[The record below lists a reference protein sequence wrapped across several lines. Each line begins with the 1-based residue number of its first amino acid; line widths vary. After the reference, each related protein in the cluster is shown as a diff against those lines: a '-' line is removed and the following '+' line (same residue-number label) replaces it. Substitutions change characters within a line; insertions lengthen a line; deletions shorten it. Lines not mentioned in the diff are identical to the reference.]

1 MIGIRARPQI
11 NQALAPV
18 GRALHRAGVSPDAV
32 TVVGTVGLA
41 GGALGFFPR
50 GSFWIGTLVVLA
62 FVFSDL
68 LDGAIARAGGR
79 SGPWGAF
86 LDSSLD
92 RIGDA
97 AVFSGFVLWYAW
109 GGHSKIMA
117 AVSLYV
123 LAAALVTS
131 YLKARAASLGLSCEA
146 GIAERAE
153 RLIVILVAAF
163 FAGVLALPILL
174 VIALWGLAAA
184 GTVTVAQRLYAVH
197 RDTRRLAAESVVG
210 QTVR

>member
-1 MIGIRARPQI
+1 MLGIHARPQI
-11 NQALAPV
+11 N
-18 GRALHRAGVSPDAV
+18 RALEPAGRVLCRAGVSPDAV
-32 TVVGTVGLA
+32 TVVGTVGVV

-50 GSFWIGTLVVLA
+50 GSFWIGTLVILA
-62 FVFSDL
+62 FVFSDM
-68 LDGAIARAGGR
+68 LDGAVARAGGT

-97 AVFSGFVLWYAW
+97 AVFGSFVLWYAW
-109 GGHSKIMA
+109 GGQSRIMA

-131 YLKARAASLGLSCEA
+131 YLKARAGSLGLSCEA

-153 RLIVILVAAF
+153 RLIVVLVAAF
-163 FAGVLALPILL
+163 FAGVLSLPVLL

-184 GTVTVAQRLYAVH
+184 GTITVAQRLLAVR
-197 RDTRRLAAESVVG
+197 RDARRPEMTSP
-210 QTVR
+210 

>member
-1 MIGIRARPQI
+1 MLGIHARPQI
-11 NQALAPV
+11 NRALEPV
-18 GRALHRAGVSPDAV
+18 GQRLYGAGVTPDAV
-32 TVVGTVGLA
+32 TVVGTVGVV

-50 GSFWIGTLVVLA
+50 GSFWIGTLVILA
-62 FVFSDL
+62 FVFSDM
-68 LDGAIARAGGR
+68 LDGAVARAGGT

-92 RIGDA
+92 RVGDA
-97 AVFSGFVLWYAW
+97 AVFGSFVLWYAW

-131 YLKARAASLGLSCEA
+131 YLKARAGSLGLACEA

-153 RLIVILVAAF
+153 RLIVVLVAAF
-163 FAGVLALPILL
+163 FAGVLGLPVLL

-184 GTVTVAQRLYAVH
+184 GTVTVVQRLIAVR
-197 RDTRRLAAESVVG
+197 RDSRRLAAEVAP
-210 QTVR
+210 R

>member
-1 MIGIRARPQI
+1 MLGLHARGRI
-11 NQALAPV
+11 DRALAPV
-18 GRALHRAGVSPDAV
+18 GYALHRRGVSPDVV
-32 TVVGTVGLA
+32 TVAGTVGLV

-50 GSFWIGTLVVLA
+50 GSFWIGTLVILA

-68 LDGAIARAGGR
+68 IDGAIARAGGT

-97 AVFSGFVLWYAW
+97 AVFGSFVLWYAA
-109 GGHSKIMA
+109 GGDSAIMT

-131 YLKARAASLGLSCEA
+131 YLKARATSLGLACEA

-163 FAGVLALPILL
+163 FAGVADVPVLL
-174 VIALWGLAAA
+174 VIALWGLAVA
-184 GTVTVAQRLYAVH
+184 GTVTVAQRLVSVR
-197 RDTRRLAAESVVG
+197 RDVRRLA
-210 QTVR
+210 QTVAR